1 MTDNDL
7 SCGVD
12 ALAPARGDAAP
23 THMPRSESPSR
34 LAGLLPTREVRG
46 RNNRATDKDEGTR
59 NTKKKG
65 KKVRSKVQRGKKVSK
80 EKEESG
86 KKVVSSLIAGD
97 R

>member
-59 NTKKKG
+59 NTLN
-65 KKVRSKVQRGKKVSK
+65 VVFFA
-80 EKEESG
+80 SG
-86 KKVVSSLIAGD
+86 LFSRCFTFKFSRELIFAIRD
-97 R
+97 RKN